1 MNDPIDDLLSDA
13 FHHRHVPDGV
23 RPSLTDVRMRARRRH
38 QRRLAGTVSAAAIT
52 GVGLVAV
59 LATRDPG
66 GKGLSADQGELGGP
80 TSTMCVFSPT
90 PTTVP
95 IEQRTIIEGE
105 TPMGVAQGLGITL
118 EALDAANVGNPDYS
132 AFVVGGVVYLPF
144 GGDTGATTTTM
155 YPQPCNPASDGVT
168 TWHCTDPMGTDEL
181 GREVFG
187 SCEPQFDGAF
197 ATTTTTTTTL
207 PGDLSPVNSSDFVG
221 TTTSSTISLLES
233 TTNVVAS
240 PTVPASTPNVVEST
254 TTSLG

>member
-38 QRRLAGTVSAAAIT
+38 QRRIAGTVGAAAIT

-66 GKGLSADQGELGGP
+66 GKGLSADQGQLGGP
-80 TSTMCVFSPT
+80 TTSTICFFEPT
-90 PTTVP
+90 ATTVA
-95 IEQRTIIEGE
+95 IEQRTIIEGD
-105 TPMGVAQGLGITL
+105 TPLGIAQGLGITL
-118 EALDAANVGNPDYS
+118 EALDAANVGNPDYA
-132 AFVVGGVVYLPF
+132 AFPVGGVVYLPF

-155 YPQPCNPASDGVT
+155 YPQPCNPAPAGT
-168 TWHCTDPMGTDEL
+168 GAWHCTDPMGTDEF

-187 SCEPQFDGAF
+187 SCEQQFDGAF
-197 ATTTTTTTTL
+197 ATTTTTTML
-207 PGDLSPVNSSDFVG
+207 PGDISPLNSSDFVG

-233 TTNVVAS
+233 TTNVVE
-240 PTVPASTPNVVEST
+240 PT